1 MRINFT
7 ARHYKAPEKLK
18 EYAVEEVQKLQKFYD
33 SIIDCDI
40 IVDYIKEKQIAEIKV
55 NVYNNVL
62 SVRESSEDVYKS
74 IDLAVSKISRQLKR
88 YKTKLR
94 GEKHK
99 KVVKSS
105 EETPSLFEEEEE

>member
-62 SVRESSEDVYKS
+62 SVKESSEDVYKS